1 MNFKLIT
8 ISLCLIGLGA
18 CATQN
23 LSMATSEMDQLK
35 TGYMSAGLT
44 DADFDRDLI
53 LGTRL
58 AGLEYCGLGNFT
70 SGQVASL
77 VANKKTVSRETD
89 QITDVIRYGKNE
101 SLKIYNEYS
110 TDLVCTE
117 SHEKILELTKAK
129 LAENELPA
137 DSILTKAYIYSGSRL
152 AYQYE
157 KMPRYK
163 NHFVGSFRKRTVDW
177 DG

>member
-137 DSILTKAYIYSGSRL
+137 DSILTKAYIYPGGKSVRQFTYRGIDSYHFQSSG
-152 AYQYE
+152 
-157 KMPRYK
+157 
-163 NHFVGSFRKRTVDW
+163 RKHTVDW